1 MVGMNPKLIY
11 GEIWLVIRVDC
22 VEETVFSL
30 KKKTNGIV
38 RNHIWNLIADA
49 IINVWYSHDIV
60 CKDRW
65 VDIVCRDK
73 WMVLKFS

>member
-30 KKKTNGIV
+30 KKKQMELLGIIYDV
-38 RNHIWNLIADA
+38 YTLNILINCLCHL
-49 IINVWYSHDIV
+49 IFFFP
-60 CKDRW
+60 
-65 VDIVCRDK
+65 
-73 WMVLKFS
+73 VLVFKLGI

>member
-30 KKKTNGIV
+30 KKKNK
-38 RNHIWNLIADA
+38 WN
-49 IINVWYSHDIV
+49 
-60 CKDRW
+60 C
-65 VDIVCRDK
+65 
-73 WMVLKFS
+73 